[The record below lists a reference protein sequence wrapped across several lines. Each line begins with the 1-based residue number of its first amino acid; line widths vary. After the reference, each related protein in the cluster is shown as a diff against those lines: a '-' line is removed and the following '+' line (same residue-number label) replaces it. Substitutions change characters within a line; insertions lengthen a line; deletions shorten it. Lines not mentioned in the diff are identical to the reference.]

1 MKPVAA
7 GADPGGT
14 HVPVDS
20 FAEVDKLAAELAALD
35 QLGDARERARF
46 LAARHPLP
54 ELESIEQSLRA
65 QPYVQP
71 RTAEQEANS
80 ARMREQ
86 LELKTR
92 IAIDSLTERLRFARL
107 EADNLSKRQSARM
120 GSGKIDL
127 YGSGGLSGTFPI
139 IEGRKLMLSEVIISA
154 RGKSDKEYAD
164 LKRVKVRRFDPVSKK
179 DTVIEANVA
188 NIIEKGD
195 RNADIELKDGDRVV
209 VPARSII
216 F

>member
-1 MKPVAA
+1 MTPVAA

-71 RTAEQEANS
+71 RTAEQEANAAPAPPPWTQS
-80 ARMREQ
+80 D
-86 LELKTR
+86 L
-92 IAIDSLTERLRFARL
+92 LRKPTPWLDGLAVL
-107 EADNLSKRQSARM
+107 
-120 GSGKIDL
+120 
-127 YGSGGLSGTFPI
+127 GGPPHQ
-139 IEGRKLMLSEVIISA
+139 
-154 RGKSDKEYAD
+154 Y
-164 LKRVKVRRFDPVSKK
+164 P
-179 DTVIEANVA
+179 
-188 NIIEKGD
+188 
-195 RNADIELKDGDRVV
+195 
-209 VPARSII
+209 
-216 F
+216 

>member
-1 MKPVAA
+1 V
-7 GADPGGT
+7 DP
-14 HVPVDS
+14 

-35 QLGDARERARF
+35 PLGDARERARF

-65 QPYVQP
+65 QPYVEP
-71 RTAEQEANS
+71 RTAEQVANS

-92 IAIDSLTERLRFARL
+92 ITIDSLTERLRFARL
-107 EADNLSKRQSARM
+107 EADNLSQRQAARM

-127 YGSGGLSGTFPI
+127 YGDGGLSGTFPI
-139 IEGRKLMLSEVIISA
+139 IEGRKLMLSDIIISA
-154 RGKSDKEYAD
+154 RGKSRNEYAN
-164 LKRVKVRRFDPVSKK
+164 LRKVKVRRFDPASNKE
-179 DTVIEANVA
+179 TVIEANVT

-195 RNADIELKDGDRVV
+195 RNADFELKAGDRVEV
-209 VPARSII
+209 SARSII